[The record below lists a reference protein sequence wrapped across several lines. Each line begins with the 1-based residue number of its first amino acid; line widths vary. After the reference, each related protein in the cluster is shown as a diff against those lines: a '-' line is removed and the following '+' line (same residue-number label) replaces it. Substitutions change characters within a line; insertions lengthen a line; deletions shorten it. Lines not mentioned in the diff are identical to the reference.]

1 MSTPLLPNHLAG
13 RWQTGQGE
21 GTRLLASRCRGCGS
35 VYFPRALSCR
45 HPRCTDK
52 ALEDVRL
59 GPVGTLYSVT
69 VQAYRPPPLFAMDD
83 WAPYALGL
91 VELPEG
97 LRLMAMLTGRAP
109 HDWRIGEAVILTTEP
124 LLRDGAGIAVLAL
137 ACGMTLF
144 SERTLV
150 GKQAGVTMLVVL
162 VIRRTKPRVRPAKPN
177 CMARVTMNDGTLV
190 LVTIRPLKTQ
200 VSRPSASAAI
210 MPTISGAP

>member
-1 MSTPLLPNHLAG
+1 MSATAPSAPSALAASPVEAG
-13 RWQTGQGE
+13 AVPVVQGLFTGQGE

-45 HPRCTDK
+45 HPRCADK
-52 ALEDVRL
+52 QLQDTEL
-59 GPVGTLYSVT
+59 GPQGTLYSVT

-124 LLRDGAGIAVLAL
+124 LLRDGAGIAVL
-137 ACGMTLF
+137 TYKF
-144 SERTLV
+144 
-150 GKQAGVTMLVVL
+150 
-162 VIRRTKPRVRPAKPN
+162 RPAET
-177 CMARVTMNDGTLV
+177 AAATEG
-190 LVTIRPLKTQ
+190 
-200 VSRPSASAAI
+200 ASA
-210 MPTISGAP
+210 